1 MSGKEKKADSGSS
14 SSALPPGRAVSVSS
28 VDLGGEKSSRRGG
41 FRINVSMERSRPGML
56 MSVLE
61 AFEAL
66 GLDVLDADVSCA
78 DDTPFRLQ
86 ATGGQGT
93 ITAVDEQMVEQ
104 AVLQAIT
111 KCMEEDQ
118 NNDGDE

>member
-1 MSGKEKKADSGSS
+1 MSGKEKKDDSGSS
-14 SSALPPGRAVSVSS
+14 SALPGTAVSVSS
-28 VDLGGEKSSRRGG
+28 VDLGGDKSSRRGG
-41 FRINVSMERSRPGML
+41 FRINVSMEGSRPGML

-93 ITAVDEQMVEQ
+93 MTTAVDEQMVEQ